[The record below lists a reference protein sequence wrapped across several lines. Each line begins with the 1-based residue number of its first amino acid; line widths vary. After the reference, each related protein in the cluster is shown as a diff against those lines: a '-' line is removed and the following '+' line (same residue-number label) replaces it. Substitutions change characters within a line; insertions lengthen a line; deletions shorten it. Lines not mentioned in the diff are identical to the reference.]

1 MSEAPRIYD
10 IKIDDWRPVTQ
21 ADANLLMSVS
31 LTTGLMRRAI
41 YAIMRL
47 QFLLPNGLV
56 DKEEVVAAIAQL
68 ERVALMPM
76 TPSAGKYGSLY
87 FDEGEIEEIR
97 KNKEEA

>member
-1 MSEAPRIYD
+1 MTEAPRIYD

-21 ADANLLMSVS
+21 ADVDFFGSVR

-41 YAIMRL
+41 HAIMRL

-56 DKEEVVAAIAQL
+56 DKEEVTAAIRRL
-68 ERVALMPM
+68 EDLALMPPM
-76 TPSAGKYGSLY
+76 TVGKSKPLY

-97 KNKEEA
+97 KKKAQA